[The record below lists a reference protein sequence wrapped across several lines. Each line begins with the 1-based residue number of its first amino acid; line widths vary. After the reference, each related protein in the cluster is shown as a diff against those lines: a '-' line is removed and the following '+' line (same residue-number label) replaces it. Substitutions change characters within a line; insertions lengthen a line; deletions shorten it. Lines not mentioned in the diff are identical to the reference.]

1 MRKNF
6 LESENEGSVSRL
18 LSASKI
24 FFLIFLIFTMLFVVV
39 YSFAD
44 EEPLKFD
51 DRVTYIENWTVADTE
66 GNVFETGRYYRDDR
80 PYTGPFSIMSKLP
93 AKVEDN
99 TVLCFI
105 ANRDV
110 AVYINGTCRKLLD
123 TSEENF
129 LPGGHVKRFYMTIPL
144 TASDSGADIIIVR
157 STNSSQP
164 EMVPEAFITTELGL
178 YQLLMEKYG
187 VSFVLSIILLIF
199 SIAVIAIG
207 IGMQFR
213 FRMKIYMLYGA
224 LGIFDIA
231 AWLVTNSYLYPFVFG
246 HYHVDG
252 IANFMFCL
260 MMPFSLILYL
270 DAIQMGRYRKY
281 MVVLTV
287 ISMINAALWTS
298 LHFTKIMS
306 FMNSLLYI
314 DIVLGALILSTL
326 IIIFIDYRKG
336 NIGDYK
342 YTAIGFAGFLIF
354 SLLEIVSLV
363 FKLNNIN
370 HLPMLIGLMFLL
382 TFVVAQQVFD
392 LRVISLEKQ
401 KAVALSDAKTKFL
414 ASMSHEIRTP
424 INSILGMN
432 EMIIKENR
440 DKVIDEYART
450 VQSSGRM
457 LLTLVNDVLDF
468 SKIEAGKLEIMNVD
482 YSISRVFSEVLPML
496 KERAKVKGLELEIRI
511 KDEVPDGQTG
521 DEFRLKQILVNLI
534 GNAVKYTDKGFVTV
548 TLGGEYA
555 KDKNRFDLTISVA
568 DTGRGIKPEEISRLF
583 DAFSRADMR
592 KNRNIEGTGL
602 GLAIV
607 KSIINSMD
615 GTINVES
622 EYGKGSE
629 FKVAIPVGVY
639 DRTPVKDDLSGKSA
653 EPVEE
658 YKCDFRAPNA
668 KILAVDDNSSNLK
681 IVKLFLKETGITPD
695 LSMSGK
701 EAIELCKKTKYDLIF
716 LDHMMPAP
724 DGIETLKMIKKDP
737 ESLNRDT
744 KVVVLTANAIAG
756 SRQMYLSAGFADYL
770 TKPIDSRKLLITLKE
785 MLPADLKELIVHD
798 RKEQAEDK
806 PVRKVLTEK
815 KPKKKSD
822 ENDFYIMEFLPK
834 TNGTKDSELRKHMA
848 EISGIDF
855 DKGLLHCGG
864 SESVYREILSDL
876 ANDCGNRVMRMRMN
890 ILSEK
895 FDLYCIDAH
904 AIKGLMATIGW
915 KDMSEL
921 AKKHEF
927 AVKEENLEFVRNEYE
942 AFLDAY
948 QSACASIKKC
958 IA

>member
-1 MRKNF
+1 MRRNF
-6 LESENEGSVSRL
+6 LESENEESVSRL
-18 LSASKI
+18 MSASKI
-24 FFLIFLIFTMLFVVV
+24 FFLIFLIFTLVFLIV
-39 YSFAD
+39 YSFSD
-44 EEPLKFD
+44 EEPLRFD
-51 DRVTYIENWTVADTE
+51 DKVTYIENWTVTDAD
-66 GNVFETGRYYRDDR
+66 GNIFETGRYYNGDKT
-80 PYTGPFSIMSKLP
+80 YTGPFTIISKLP
-93 AKVEDN
+93 EKVEDN
-99 TVLCFI
+99 TVLCFM

-110 AVYINGTCRKLLD
+110 TVYINGTCRKTLD
-123 TSEENF
+123 NSEEDF
-129 LPGGHVKRFYMTIPL
+129 LPGGHVKWFYMLIPL
-144 TASDSGADIIIVR
+144 YASDSGADITIIR
-157 STNSSQP
+157 NIKSSQQ
-164 EMVPEAFITTELGL
+164 EMVPEVFITTELGL
-178 YQLLMEKYG
+178 YQLLMEEYG
-187 VSFVLSIILLIF
+187 VSFVLAVILLIF
-199 SIAVIAIG
+199 SVAVIAIG

-224 LGIFDIA
+224 LGIFVIA
-231 AWLVTNSYLYPFVFG
+231 AWLVTDSYLYPFVFG

-260 MMPFSLILYL
+260 MMPFSLVLYL
-270 DAIQMGRYRKY
+270 DAIQLGRYRKY
-281 MVVLTV
+281 MVVISI
-287 ISMINAALWTS
+287 ISMINAALWSS
-298 LHFTKIMS
+298 LHFTKILS
-306 FMNSLLYI
+306 FMDSLLYI
-314 DIVLGALILSTL
+314 DIVLGIIILSTL
-326 IIIFIDYRKG
+326 IILFIDYRKG

-342 YTAIGFAGFLIF
+342 YTALGFVGFLIF
-354 SLLEIVSLV
+354 GLLEIVLLV
-363 FKLNNIN
+363 FNLDNIN
-370 HLPMLIGLMFLL
+370 NLPMLIGLMFLL
-382 TFVVAQQVFD
+382 TFIVAQQVYD
-392 LRVISLEKQ
+392 LRVISIEKQ
-401 KAVALSDAKTKFL
+401 KAVDLSDAKTRFL

-468 SKIEAGKLEIMNVD
+468 SKIESGKLEIMNTE
-482 YSISRVFSEVLPML
+482 YSISRVFSEILPML
-496 KERAKVKGLELEIRI
+496 SERAKVKELELEIRV
-511 KDEVPDGQTG
+511 KDEVPDGQIG

-534 GNAVKYTDKGFVTV
+534 GNAVKYTDKGFITV
-548 TLGGEYA
+548 TLGGEYG
-555 KDKNRFDLTISVA
+555 KDNEQFELTISVA
-568 DTGRGIKPEEISRLF
+568 DTGRGIKQEDIKGLF
-583 DAFSRADMR
+583 DAFSRADIR

-607 KSIINSMD
+607 KSIINSMN

-629 FKVAIPVGVY
+629 FKVTIPVRVY
-639 DRTPVKDDLSGKSA
+639 DRTPVKEDFSGKAS

-658 YKCDFRAPNA
+658 YKCDFRAPKA
-668 KILAVDDNSSNLK
+668 KILAVDDNGSNLK
-681 IVKLFLKETGITPD
+681 IVKLFLKETGIQPD
-695 LSMSGK
+695 LSMNGK
-701 EAIELCKKTKYDLIF
+701 EAIEMCKKTKYDLIF

-724 DGIETLKMIKKDP
+724 DGIETLKMIRKDP
-737 ESLNRDT
+737 ESLNRET
-744 KVVVLTANAIAG
+744 KAVVLTANAIAG

-785 MLPADLKELIVHD
+785 LLPPDLKELIVHD
-798 RKEQAEDK
+798 KKETIDAK
-806 PVRKVLTEK
+806 PVRRVLAEK
-815 KPKKKSD
+815 KSKKKSD
-822 ENDFYIMEFLPK
+822 DNDFCIMEFLPK
-834 TNGTKDSELRKHMA
+834 TNGTKDSELRKHIS

-855 DKGLLHCGG
+855 DRGLLHCGG

>member
-1 MRKNF
+1 MRRYF

-24 FFLIFLIFTMLFVVV
+24 FFLIFLFFTLLFIVV
-39 YSFAD
+39 YSFSD
-44 EEPLKFD
+44 EEPLTFED
-51 DRVTYIENWTVADTE
+51 GVTYIENWTVTDPD
-66 GNVFETGRYYRDDR
+66 GNVFETGRYYKDNRS
-80 PYTGPFSIMSKLP
+80 YTGPFTIMSRLP
-93 AKVEDN
+93 EKVEDN

-110 AVYINGTCRKLLD
+110 TVYINGKCRKVLD
-123 TSEENF
+123 TSQENF
-129 LPGGHVKRFYMTIPL
+129 LPGGHVKRFYMLIPL
-144 TASDSGADIIIVR
+144 YASDSGADLMIVR

-164 EMVPEAFITTELGL
+164 EMVPETFITTELGV
-178 YQLLMEKYG
+178 YHLLMKKYG
-187 VSFVLSIILLIF
+187 TSFALSIILLIF

-213 FRMKIYMLYGA
+213 FKMKIYMLYGA
-224 LGIFDIA
+224 LGIFVIA
-231 AWLVTNSYLYPFVFG
+231 AWLVTNSYLYPFIFG

-260 MMPFSLILYL
+260 MMPFSLVLYL
-270 DAIQMGRYRKY
+270 DAIQLGRYRKY
-281 MVVLTV
+281 MVIITI

-306 FMNSLLYI
+306 FMDSLLYI
-314 DIVLGALILSTL
+314 DIVLGILILSTL
-326 IIIFIDYRKG
+326 IILFIDYRKG

-342 YTAIGFAGFLIF
+342 YTAIGFVGFLVF

-370 HLPMLIGLMFLL
+370 HLPMLLGLMFLL
-382 TFVVAQQVFD
+382 AFVVAQQVYD
-392 LRVISLEKQ
+392 LRVISIEKQ
-401 KAVALSDAKTKFL
+401 KAIDLSDAKTRFL

-468 SKIEAGKLEIMNVD
+468 SKIEAGKLEIMNVE

-496 KERAKVKGLELEIRI
+496 RERAKVKELELEVRV
-511 KDEVPDGQTG
+511 KDEVPDGQIG

-534 GNAVKYTDKGFVTV
+534 GNAIKYTDKGYITV
-548 TLGGEYA
+548 TIGGSYVSEGDRY
-555 KDKNRFDLTISVA
+555 DLTISVA
-568 DTGRGIKPEEISRLF
+568 DTGRGIKAEDISGLF
-583 DAFSRADMR
+583 DAFSRADIK

-607 KSIINSMD
+607 KSIITSMD

-629 FKVAIPVGVY
+629 FKVAIPVRIY
-639 DRTPVKDDLSGKSA
+639 DRTPVKEDFSGKAA

-681 IVKLFLKETGITPD
+681 IIKLFLKETGIVPD

-716 LDHMMPAP
+716 LDHMMPPP
-724 DGIETLKMIKKDP
+724 DGIETLKKIRKDP
-737 ESLNRDT
+737 DSLNHDT
-744 KVVVLTANAIAG
+744 KAVVLTANAIAG
-756 SRQMYLSAGFADYL
+756 SRQMYLSAGFSEYL

-785 MLPADLKELIVHD
+785 FLPPDLKELIVHD
-798 RKEQAEDK
+798 REETVDDK
-806 PVRKVLTEK
+806 PVRKVLKEK
-815 KPKKKSD
+815 KSRKQSD
-822 ENDFYIMEFLPK
+822 EKDFCIMEFLPK
-834 TNGTKDSELRKHMA
+834 SNGTKDSELRKHIS

-895 FDLYCIDAH
+895 YDLYCIDAH

-915 KDMSEL
+915 KEMSEL

-927 AVKEENLEFVRNEYE
+927 AVKEENLDFVRDEYE

-948 QSACASIKKC
+948 QNACASIKRC